1 MANVLET
8 LSNDLAATV
17 QAASP
22 AVVRVEGRRRVP
34 ATGVIW
40 SADGLIVTAHHVVRR
55 DERITIGLPDGST
68 RPAAVVGRDPS
79 TDLAVLRVEGSDLT
93 PAAWASGDGLGVG
106 QLVLAL
112 GRPGRSVQATLGIV
126 SALGESWRTPA
137 GGQIDRYLQTDVVMY
152 PGFSGGPLVD
162 ASGQVIGLNT
172 SALLRGV
179 SVSIP
184 AATVRAV
191 VDTLLAHGHVRRG
204 YLGVGA
210 QPVRL
215 PEALAGQI
223 GQETGLLI
231 ASVEP
236 GSPAE
241 SGGLMLGDTIVALD
255 GHPMHHIDDL
265 LTLLSGDRVGKAVP
279 VRIVRGGQVQD
290 MTVVIGERVWSGSPD
305 PDLGGDDANTLG
317 ATEHGDVAGRGSGPG
332 RPGPD
337 PKRGRGLRRGHHL
350 AHGWPD
356 RHERARHRRSRDAAR
371 RPAGSPDAP
380 RDGDRL

>member
-1 MANVLET
+1 MTTVLQT
-8 LSNDLAATV
+8 LSQEMAATV
-17 QAASP
+17 EAAGP

-34 ATGVIW
+34 ATGVVW
-40 SADGLIVTAHHVVRR
+40 SADGLIVTAHHVVSR
-55 DERITIGLPDGST
+55 DERITVGLPDGST
-68 RPAAVVGRDPS
+68 RPAALVGRDPS
-79 TDLAVLRVEGSDLT
+79 TDLAVLRADGGGLT

-162 ASGQVIGLNT
+162 ASGQVLGLNT
-172 SALLRGV
+172 SALLRGI
-179 SVSIP
+179 SVTVP

-191 VDTLLAHGHVRRG
+191 AETLLAHGHIRRG

-236 GSPAE
+236 GSPAD

-255 GHPMHHIDDL
+255 GHPVHHMDDL
-265 LTLLSGDRVGKAVP
+265 LALLGGDRAGKAVP
-279 VRIVRGGQVQD
+279 VRVVRGGQVQD
-290 MTVVIGERVWSGSPD
+290 VTVTIGER
-305 PDLGGDDANTLG
+305 A
-317 ATEHGDVAGRGSGPG
+317 
-332 RPGPD
+332 
-337 PKRGRGLRRGHHL
+337 
-350 AHGWPD
+350 
-356 RHERARHRRSRDAAR
+356 
-371 RPAGSPDAP
+371 
-380 RDGDRL
+380 